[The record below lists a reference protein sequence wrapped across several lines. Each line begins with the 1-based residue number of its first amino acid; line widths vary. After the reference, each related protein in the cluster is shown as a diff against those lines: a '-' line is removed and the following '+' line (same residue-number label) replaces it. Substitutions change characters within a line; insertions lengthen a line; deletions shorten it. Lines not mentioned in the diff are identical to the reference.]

1 MGREHTNRDYEQ
13 ELRKLREQILL
24 MGAKVEESITGSI
37 RALTE
42 RDTRD
47 FLASE
52 RIDHRQT
59 LRRAQPTAG
68 NEELWGRAFHTVNE
82 LVRRTWCKLRGFVG
96 AVGKDARALAK
107 RGSHRMNGDCSK
119 R

>member
-42 RDTRD
+42 RDTNSQSACVTPSG
-47 FLASE
+47 LS
-52 RIDHRQT
+52 
-59 LRRAQPTAG
+59 
-68 NEELWGRAFHTVNE
+68 
-82 LVRRTWCKLRGFVG
+82 
-96 AVGKDARALAK
+96 
-107 RGSHRMNGDCSK
+107 M
-119 R
+119 